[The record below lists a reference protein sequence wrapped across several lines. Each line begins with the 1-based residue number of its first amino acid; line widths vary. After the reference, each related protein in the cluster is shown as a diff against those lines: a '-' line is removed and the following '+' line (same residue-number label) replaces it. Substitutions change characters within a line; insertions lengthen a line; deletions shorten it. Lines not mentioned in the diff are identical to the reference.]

1 MATAKNFTAREEQS
15 TYYSVSS
22 RKWLAKG
29 SDVYVKEFTLREGE
43 EVPWH
48 SHTEIFD
55 IFYCIQGQL
64 RVDCIDMHT
73 GSQLPSLELAVGDS
87 AKVEVGTAH
96 RPINPGPGICR
107 FVIIQGVGTYDY
119 LPYKKG

>member
-22 RKWLAKG
+22 RKWIAKG

-48 SHTEIFD
+48 SHTEVFD
-55 IFYCIQGQL
+55 VFYCVQGQL
-64 RVDCIDMHT
+64 RVDCIDLRT
-73 GSQLPSLELAVGDS
+73 SEPLPSLELGVGDS
-87 AKVEVGTAH
+87 ARVDVGTAH
-96 RPINPGPGICR
+96 RPINPGPGVCR
-107 FVIIQGVGTYDY
+107 FVIIQGVGVYDY